1 VVKSILALS
10 FGKPAGISPNWLIAG
25 MALNL
30 SWGAHP
36 IVADRSVPMISSLLT
51 YFIGKE
57 AEVHVPTLRLIEEFV
72 DLFLEKSWDEI
83 VIVSEPFYMKRCY
96 RDLARVLEEKGHECQ
111 ISLYE
116 EYPASDE
123 RWFDKRSLQ
132 WWNRSRRLFR
142 LRETLIRALPWWL
155 YKRISR

>member
-1 VVKSILALS
+1 MAKAILALS
-10 FGKPAGISPNWLIAG
+10 LGKPTGISPNWLIAG
-25 MALNL
+25 IALNL
-30 SWGAHP
+30 SGGAHP
-36 IVADRSVPMISSLLT
+36 IVADRSIPLVSSLLT

-83 VIVSEPFYMKRCY
+83 VIVSEPLYMKRCY
-96 RDLARVLEEKGHECQ
+96 RDLARVLEEKGHECP

-116 EYPASDE
+116 EYPAGDE
-123 RWFDKRSLQ
+123 RWFDKYSTQ
-132 WWNRSRRLFR
+132 WWIRSRWLFR

-155 YKRISR
+155 YKLVSR